1 MVPFVTHL
9 KQFLVQSMY
18 ARVKVV
24 VVVVAAVSPGTL
36 SPQLLPGEVILKE
49 VQALLGSLS
58 LILGVQDEWRRRGTK
73 VSVFISELGSSSLST
88 KPGRSRNFS

>member
-24 VVVVAAVSPGTL
+24 VVVVVAVSLGL
-36 SPQLLPGEVILKE
+36 YLLTITWEVVLKE

-58 LILGVQDEWRRRGTK
+58 LDLRGA
-73 VSVFISELGSSSLST
+73 G
-88 KPGRSRNFS
+88 